1 MGGTIGAWLYHPPLA
16 AAALG
21 PERGRLS
28 GLAVALRARSAR
40 VAHPA
45 GSVVGPR
52 WLYLGGRRRSHRRTG
67 RFLHRRFT
75 GVRGTR
81 SVDPRGA
88 PAIGDRLGA
97 HRRRGVGTDNPLHR
111 LVAVPPD
118 QLACDRKS

>member
-52 WLYLGGRRRSHRRTG
+52 WLYLGGRRRSHRRTC
-67 RFLHRRFT
+67 RFLLRRFT
-75 GVRGTR
+75 CVRGTI
-81 SVDPRGA
+81 SVYPRVS
-88 PAIGDRLGA
+88 PAFFLRLA
-97 HRRRGVGTDNPLHR
+97 ALLRRV
-111 LVAVPPD
+111 
-118 QLACDRKS
+118 